1 MLLAAGEVC
10 DGSLCADPAPELYDP
25 STGSFAA
32 LSTTNGNFGGLVG
45 EASVLLSN
53 GKIFLA
59 GGDEG
64 LGFDVAEVYDPATG
78 TTTIPQM
85 PAANGSL
92 EEDVARYYP
101 SAMVMTFHRI
111 GVEMFGVPSG
121 RVSGYG
127 SYSSYVSGCISNR
140 DFPNPLA
147 TSQRSL
153 GSVFPIRCNF
163 ISGSLVFLAE
173 GASRVVASKSCS
185 GLPARSQPGVPVD
198 SATVQCVSEDMLT
211 RVPDQ
216 FP

>member
-1 MLLAAGEVC
+1 MIGHTANLLNDGTVLLAAGEVC

-101 SAMVMTFHRI
+101 SLTNLQDGKMLIAGADAASQSPAGT
-111 GVEMFGVPSG
+111 PSTG
-121 RVSGYG
+121 LVYE
-127 SYSSYVSGCISNR
+127 
-140 DFPNPLA
+140 PA
-147 TSQRSL
+147 TNTATQLENMILLSQTNL
-153 GSVFPIRCNF
+153 
-163 ISGSLVFLAE
+163 
-173 GASRVVASKSCS
+173 
-185 GLPARSQPGVPVD
+185 
-198 SATVQCVSEDMLT
+198 
-211 RVPDQ
+211 
-216 FP
+216 